1 MREAFRKL
9 VCTLNSD
16 ATFCDTTYLNQL
28 TSLPNDIDHDTKNQG
43 KSLHSFEMD
52 SFERCS

>member
-16 ATFCDTTYLNQL
+16 AKFCDTTYLNQL